1 MIPKVCLTKTQVVRA
16 CGRELLVIIL
26 YISHDH
32 IILYHMILRVFTET
46 QVVRGIIILNLFYV

>member
-16 CGRELLVIIL
+16 CGHELLVIIL